1 MGAAIP
7 SSARVSTSCWIHSC
21 LGWCSQPWQPGATSQ
36 GHQAGPSS
44 LPWGRKVTGAL
55 YPCPAGRS
63 TLGQPPLVL
72 CKAHSC
78 VSTLGA
84 PGRAGTGLVRHR
96 VGHSLL
102 PAAPAALAPRL
113 ELCTGPPRCRGAGLY
128 TAGTPGHRHF
138 SRQMHKF
145 TVLQKHF
152 QSLTLGRSLGTV
164 LPTHMEDVG
173 IWWLGNIYRRKLLP
187 KILFSRLRITSYFFA
202 MWLHMHGETHLVNI

>member
-21 LGWCSQPWQPGATSQ
+21 LGWCPQPWQPGATSQ

-44 LPWGRKVTGAL
+44 LPWGSKVTAAL
-55 YPCPAGRS
+55 CPCPAGRS

-78 VSTLGA
+78 VSTLCA
-84 PGRAGTGLVRHR
+84 PGRAGTGLVRHG

-113 ELCTGPPRCRGAGLY
+113 ELCTGPVPWCRALHSWNSRAQPLQQTNAQVYSLAKALPVLDPREKFRNCSANTHGRCGNLVTGLY
-128 TAGTPGHRHF
+128 
-138 SRQMHKF
+138 
-145 TVLQKHF
+145 LQKKA
-152 QSLTLGRSLGTV
+152 V
-164 LPTHMEDVG
+164 
-173 IWWLGNIYRRKLLP
+173 
-187 KILFSRLRITSYFFA
+187 A
-202 MWLHMHGETHLVNI
+202 